1 MDKIFDLI
9 EKEQQRQEDEI
20 CLIASE
26 NYMSQDVLNACGT
39 VLINKYSE
47 GYPNKRYYGGCHII
61 DEIEQLAI
69 DRACELFECK
79 YANVQPNSGCQANQA
94 VYMAVCKPYMCTDKV
109 DHSQY
114 DTILAMGVNEG
125 GHISHSLKIGF
136 AGTFYNVV
144 EYGLTEDGYLNYDEL
159 KEKLYTNRPRLVIVG
174 GSAYPREIDF
184 KKIREIIDE
193 YNEKVWLKP
202 LEHVI
207 SKDHVEESETCYY
220 AANTNDKEGFEF
232 CPGFNLKKGDTFE
245 KAYNNHKCI
254 MMVDMAHIAGLIAAK
269 EHMSPF
275 PYADVVT
282 STVQKTLR
290 SGRGG
295 LILTNDEQLI
305 KKINSAVFPRLQ
317 GGPLNNMIAAKAVGF
332 NEALQPEFKEYIK
345 RVKANIQAMCEVF
358 NKRQVKMMTQGSDN
372 HLILLDLKGEQ
383 FSGADLEKLLESIGI
398 ITNKNSVKGDIRS
411 KMETSGL
418 RIGTACITTR
428 GADENNAKWIAHLI
442 CNCIEILR
450 GTFDYEGSGLLRAR
464 EDGNIDETTPI
475 KELVLTDMKRKV
487 QDWCKDHP
495 IYNKENRHL
504 ILGTDGYYWTEK
516 DSKYDKKYE
525 LASKEDGTVI
535 AIEVK
540 ED

>member
-1 MDKIFDLI
+1 MDKIFELI
-9 EKEQQRQEDEI
+9 DKERQRQEDEI

-47 GYPNKRYYGGCHII
+47 GYPNKRYYGGCHVI

-69 DRACELFECK
+69 DRACELFGCK

-94 VYMAVCKPYMCTDKV
+94 VYMAVCKPG
-109 DHSQY
+109 

-144 EYGLTEDGYLNYDEL
+144 EYGLTDDGYLNYDEL
-159 KEKLYTNRPRLVIVG
+159 KQKLYHYRPKLLIVG

-184 KKIREIIDE
+184 KKIREIVDE
-193 YNEKVWLKP
+193 YNDFREKCNK
-202 LEHVI
+202 EI
-207 SKDHVEESETCYY
+207 EENGEFTIEFNGVKELMTKHDTC
-220 AANTNDKEGFEF
+220 TV
-232 CPGFNLKKGDTFE
+232 
-245 KAYNNHKCI
+245 
-254 MMVDMAHIAGLIAAK
+254 MVDMAHIAGLIAAG

-295 LILTNDEQLI
+295 IILTNDEQLI

-332 NEALQPEFKEYIK
+332 NEALQPEFKQYIQQ
-345 RVKANIQAMCEVF
+345 VKKNIQAMVEVF
-358 NKRQVKMMTQGSDN
+358 KERDVKMMTNGSDN

-383 FSGADLEKLLESIGI
+383 FSGAHLETVLESIGI
-398 ITNKNSVKGDIRS
+398 ITNKNSVKGDTRP

-428 GADENNAKWIAHLI
+428 GATENDAKWIAHLI
-442 CNCIEILR
+442 CNCIELLR
-450 GTFDYEGSGLLRAR
+450 GTFDFEGSELLRIK
-464 EDGNIDETTPI
+464 EDGSIDYDADI
-475 KELVLTDMKRKV
+475 NGLVLDDMERKV
-487 QDWCKDHP
+487 KNWCKDHP
-495 IYNKENRHL
+495 IYNKE
-504 ILGTDGYYWTEK
+504 T
-516 DSKYDKKYE
+516 
-525 LASKEDGTVI
+525 KE
-535 AIEVK
+535 
-540 ED
+540 

>member
-9 EKEQQRQEDEI
+9 EKERQRQEDEI

-26 NYMSQDVLNACGT
+26 NYMSPNVLKASGT

-69 DRACELFECK
+69 DRACELFGCK

-94 VYMAVCKPYMCTDKV
+94 VYMAVCNPG
-109 DHSQY
+109 

-125 GHISHSLKIGF
+125 GHISHSLSIGF

-144 EYGLTEDGYLNYDEL
+144 EYGLTDGGFLNYDEL
-159 KEKLYTNRPRLVIVG
+159 KEKLYSKHPRLLIVG

-184 KKIREIIDE
+184 EKIRQIVDE
-193 YNEKVWLKP
+193 YNKTVY
-202 LEHVI
+202 
-207 SKDHVEESETCYY
+207 EECIQTN
-220 AANTNDKEGFEF
+220 NTVADELFKNK
-232 CPGFNLKKGDTFE
+232 N
-245 KAYNNHKCI
+245 CI
-254 MMVDMAHIAGLIAAK
+254 YMVDMAHIAGLIATK

-295 LILTNDEQLI
+295 LILTNDGQLI

-332 NEALQPEFKEYIK
+332 GEALQPEFKQYIQQ
-345 RVKANIQAMCEVF
+345 VKKNIQAMVEVF
-358 NKRQVKMMTQGSDN
+358 KERDVKMMTDGSDV
-372 HLILLDLKGEQ
+372 HLILLDLKDEK
-383 FSGADLEKLLESIGI
+383 FSGAELETCLESIGI
-398 ITNKNSVKGDIRS
+398 ITNKNAVKGDTRP
-411 KMETSGL
+411 KTETSGL

-428 GADENNAKWIAHLI
+428 GAKENMAEWIAHKI
-442 CNCIEILR
+442 CDVIDILADR
-450 GTFDYEGSGLLRAR
+450 YDYSRAETLRKAIPKV
-464 EDGNIDETTPI
+464 DYLSD
-475 KELVLTDMKRKV
+475 KELILEDIKGGVKYF
-487 QDWCKDHP
+487 CEEHP
-495 IYNKENRHL
+495 IY
-504 ILGTDGYYWTEK
+504 
-516 DSKYDKKYE
+516 
-525 LASKEDGTVI
+525 KED
-535 AIEVK
+535 
-540 ED
+540 

>member
-1 MDKIFDLI
+1 MKDIVFDLI
-9 EKEQQRQEDEI
+9 NSERQRQENEI

-26 NYMSQDVLNACGT
+26 NYMSQEVLNACGT

-69 DRACELFECK
+69 DRACKLFGCSE
-79 YANVQPNSGCQANQA
+79 ANVQPNSGCQANQA
-94 VYMAVCKPYMCTDKV
+94 VYMAVCKPG
-109 DHSQY
+109 

-125 GHISHSLKIGF
+125 GHISHSLSIGF

-144 EYGLTEDGYLNYDEL
+144 EYGLTDDGYLNYNEL
-159 KEKLYTNRPRLVIVG
+159 KEKLYEHHPRLLIVG

-184 KKIREIIDE
+184 KKVREIVDE
-193 YNEKVWLKP
+193 YNDRETETICEKCRN
-202 LEHVI
+202 E
-207 SKDHVEESETCYY
+207 KDYPNGKCEDCKVTSDNNFESNRC
-220 AANTNDKEGFEF
+220 
-232 CPGFNLKKGDTFE
+232 L
-245 KAYNNHKCI
+245 I
-254 MMVDMAHIAGLIAAK
+254 MVDMAHIAGLIAAG

-332 NEALQPEFKEYIK
+332 GEALQPEFKEYIQQ
-345 RVKANIQAMCEVF
+345 VKKNIQAMVEVF
-358 NKRQVKMMTQGSDN
+358 KEREVMMMTNGSDN

-383 FSGADLEKLLESIGI
+383 FSGAHLETVLESIGI
-398 ITNKNSVKGDIRS
+398 ITNKNSVKGDTRP

-428 GADENNAKWIAHLI
+428 GATENDSKWIAHLI
-442 CNCIEILR
+442 CNCIEMLR
-450 GTFDYEGSGLLRAR
+450 GTFDYEAVGMLRVK
-464 EDGNIDETTPI
+464 EDGSIDYDSDI
-475 KELVLTDMKRKV
+475 NGLVLDDMTRKV
-487 QDWCKDHP
+487 KDWCKDHP
-495 IYNKENRHL
+495 IYNKEK
-504 ILGTDGYYWTEK
+504 GE
-516 DSKYDKKYE
+516 
-525 LASKEDGTVI
+525 
-535 AIEVK
+535 
-540 ED
+540 

>member
-1 MDKIFDLI
+1 MDKIFELI
-9 EKEQQRQEDEI
+9 DKERQRQEDEI

-47 GYPNKRYYGGCHII
+47 GYPNKRYYGGCHVI

-69 DRACELFECK
+69 DRACELFGCK

-94 VYMAVCKPYMCTDKV
+94 VYMAVCKPG
-109 DHSQY
+109 

-144 EYGLTEDGYLNYDEL
+144 EYGLTDDGYLNYDEL
-159 KEKLYTNRPRLVIVG
+159 KQKLYHYRPKLLIVG

-184 KKIREIIDE
+184 KKIREIVDE
-193 YNEKVWLKP
+193 YNDFREKCNK
-202 LEHVI
+202 EI
-207 SKDHVEESETCYY
+207 EENGEFTIEFNGVKELMTKHDTC
-220 AANTNDKEGFEF
+220 TV
-232 CPGFNLKKGDTFE
+232 
-245 KAYNNHKCI
+245 
-254 MMVDMAHIAGLIAAK
+254 MVDMAHIAGLIAAG

-295 LILTNDEQLI
+295 IILTNDEQLI

-332 NEALQPEFKEYIK
+332 NEALQPEFKQYIQQ
-345 RVKANIQAMCEVF
+345 VKKNIQAMVEVF
-358 NKRQVKMMTQGSDN
+358 KERDVKMMTNGSDN

-383 FSGADLEKLLESIGI
+383 FSGAHLETVLESIGI
-398 ITNKNSVKGDIRS
+398 ITNKNSVKGDTRP

-428 GADENNAKWIAHLI
+428 GATENDAKWIAHLI
-442 CNCIEILR
+442 CNCIELLR
-450 GTFDYEGSGLLRAR
+450 GTFDFEGSELLRVK
-464 EDGNIDETTPI
+464 EDGSIDYDADI
-475 KELVLTDMKRKV
+475 NGLVLDDMERKV
-487 QDWCKDHP
+487 KNWCKDHP
-495 IYNKENRHL
+495 IYNKE
-504 ILGTDGYYWTEK
+504 T
-516 DSKYDKKYE
+516 
-525 LASKEDGTVI
+525 KE
-535 AIEVK
+535 
-540 ED
+540 

>member
-9 EKEQQRQEDEI
+9 EKERQRQEDEI

-26 NYMSQDVLNACGT
+26 NYMSPNVLKASGT

-69 DRACELFECK
+69 DRACELFGCK

-94 VYMAVCKPYMCTDKV
+94 VYMAVCNPG
-109 DHSQY
+109 

-125 GHISHSLKIGF
+125 GHISHSLSIGF

-144 EYGLTEDGYLNYDEL
+144 EYGLTDGGFLNYDEL
-159 KEKLYTNRPRLVIVG
+159 KEKLYSKHPRLLIVG

-184 KKIREIIDE
+184 EKIRQIVDE
-193 YNEKVWLKP
+193 YNKTVY
-202 LEHVI
+202 
-207 SKDHVEESETCYY
+207 EECIQTN
-220 AANTNDKEGFEF
+220 NTVADELFKNKN
-232 CPGFNLKKGDTFE
+232 CV
-245 KAYNNHKCI
+245 Y
-254 MMVDMAHIAGLIAAK
+254 MVDMAHIAGLIATK

-295 LILTNDEQLI
+295 LILTNDGQLI

-332 NEALQPEFKEYIK
+332 GEALQPEFKQYIQQ
-345 RVKANIQAMCEVF
+345 VKKNIQAMVEVF
-358 NKRQVKMMTQGSDN
+358 KERDVKMMTDGSDV
-372 HLILLDLKGEQ
+372 HLILLDLKDEK
-383 FSGADLEKLLESIGI
+383 FSGAELETCLESIGI
-398 ITNKNSVKGDIRS
+398 ITNKNAVKGDTRP
-411 KMETSGL
+411 KTETSGL

-428 GADENNAKWIAHLI
+428 GAKENMAEWIAHKI
-442 CNCIEILR
+442 CDVIDILADR
-450 GTFDYEGSGLLRAR
+450 YDYSRAETLRKAIPKV
-464 EDGNIDETTPI
+464 DYLSD
-475 KELVLTDMKRKV
+475 KELILEDIKGGVKYF
-487 QDWCKDHP
+487 CEEHP
-495 IYNKENRHL
+495 IY
-504 ILGTDGYYWTEK
+504 
-516 DSKYDKKYE
+516 
-525 LASKEDGTVI
+525 KED
-535 AIEVK
+535 
-540 ED
+540 

>member
-1 MDKIFDLI
+1 MDKVFDLI
-9 EKEQQRQEDEI
+9 EKEKQRQEDEI

-69 DRACELFECK
+69 DRACELFKCK

-94 VYMAVCKPYMCTDKV
+94 VYMAVCNPG
-109 DHSQY
+109 

-125 GHISHSLKIGF
+125 GHISHSLGIGF
-136 AGTFYNVV
+136 AGTMYEVY
-144 EYGLTEDGYLNYDEL
+144 EYGLTDDGFLNYDEL
-159 KEKLYTNRPRLVIVG
+159 KEKLYSKHPRLLIVG

-184 KKIREIIDE
+184 KKIREIVDE
-193 YNEKVWLKP
+193 YNNFIEDNDNLAGWEK
-202 LEHVI
+202 E
-207 SKDHVEESETCYY
+207 
-220 AANTNDKEGFEF
+220 
-232 CPGFNLKKGDTFE
+232 KKVNGLIQS
-245 KAYNNHKCI
+245 CI
-254 MMVDMAHIAGLIAAK
+254 MMVDMAHIAGLIAAE
-269 EHMSPF
+269 EHPSPI

-295 LILTNDEQLI
+295 LILTNDEALI

-317 GGPLNNMIAAKAVGF
+317 GGPLNNMIAGKAVGF
-332 NEALQPEFKEYIK
+332 GEALKPDFKEYIQQ
-345 RVKANIQAMCEVF
+345 VKKNIQAMVEVF
-358 NKRQVKMMTQGSDN
+358 KERDVKMMTGGSDN
-372 HLILLDLKGEQ
+372 HLILLDLKNEK

-398 ITNKNSVKGDIRS
+398 ITNKNSVKGDTRP

-428 GADENNAKWIAHLI
+428 GATENDSKWIAHLI

-450 GTFDYEGSGLLRAR
+450 GTFDYRPYDILRVQKDGSINYDMTI
-464 EDGNIDETTPI
+464 ETIVNNIMIDEI
-475 KELVLTDMKRKV
+475 KK
-487 QDWCKDHP
+487 WCKDHP
-495 IYNKENRHL
+495 IHKVNNG
-504 ILGTDGYYWTEK
+504 I
-516 DSKYDKKYE
+516 
-525 LASKEDGTVI
+525 
-535 AIEVK
+535 
-540 ED
+540 

>member
-1 MDKIFDLI
+1 MDKIFELI
-9 EKEQQRQEDEI
+9 DNERQRQEDEI

-26 NYMSQDVLNACGT
+26 NYMSPAVLKASGT

-69 DRACELFECK
+69 DRACELFGCK

-94 VYMAVCKPYMCTDKV
+94 VYMAVCKPG
-109 DHSQY
+109 

-136 AGTFYNVV
+136 AGTFFNVF
-144 EYGLTEDGYLNYDEL
+144 EYGLTDDGYLNYDEL
-159 KEKLYTNRPRLVIVG
+159 KEKLYAHHPRLLIVG

-184 KKIREIIDE
+184 KKIREIVDE
-193 YNEKVWLKP
+193 YNSS
-202 LEHVI
+202 LEQN
-207 SKDHVEESETCYY
+207 KDEYSLSPKIE
-220 AANTNDKEGFEF
+220 
-232 CPGFNLKKGDTFE
+232 
-245 KAYNNHKCI
+245 KCI
-254 MMVDMAHIAGLIAAK
+254 IMVDMAHIAGLIAAG

-332 NEALQPEFKEYIK
+332 GEALQPEFKEYIK
-345 RVKANIQAMCEVF
+345 QVKKNIQAMVEVF
-358 NKRQVKMMTQGSDN
+358 KERDVKMMTDGSDN

-383 FSGADLEKLLESIGI
+383 FSGAQLETLLESIGI
-398 ITNKNSVKGDIRS
+398 ITNKNSVKGDTRP

-428 GADENNAKWIAHLI
+428 GATENDSKWIAHLI
-442 CNCIEILR
+442 CNCIELLR
-450 GTFDYEGSGLLRAR
+450 GTFDFEGSGLLRVK
-464 EDGNIDETTPI
+464 EDGSIDYDADI
-475 KELVLTDMKRKV
+475 NGLVLDDMERKV
-487 QDWCKDHP
+487 KDWCKGHP
-495 IYNKENRHL
+495 IYNKER
-504 ILGTDGYYWTEK
+504 TE
-516 DSKYDKKYE
+516 
-525 LASKEDGTVI
+525 
-535 AIEVK
+535 
-540 ED
+540 

>member
-1 MDKIFDLI
+1 MDKVFDLI
-9 EKEQQRQEDEI
+9 EREQKRQEDEI

-26 NYMSQDVLNACGT
+26 NYMSKDVLKVCGS
-39 VLINKYSE
+39 VLVNKYAE
-47 GYPNKRYYGGCHII
+47 GYPGKRYYGGCHVI

-69 DRACELFECK
+69 DRACELFGCK

-94 VYMAVCKPYMCTDKV
+94 VYMAVCKPHKYRDKTD
-109 DHSQY
+109 HGQY

-136 AGTFYNVV
+136 AGTFFNVV
-144 EYGLTEDGYLNYDEL
+144 EYGLTDDGYLNYDEL
-159 KEKLYTNRPRLVIVG
+159 KQKLYENRPRLVIVG

-202 LEHVI
+202 LEYVI
-207 SKDHVEESETCYY
+207 PKDHVEEEEICYY
-220 AANTNDKEGFEF
+220 AANTNNREGFEF

-245 KAYNNHKCI
+245 KAYDNHKCI

-295 LILTNDEQLI
+295 LILTNNDQLI

-317 GGPLNNMIAAKAVGF
+317 GGPLNNMIAGKAVGF
-332 NEALQPEFKEYIK
+332 NEALQPEFKQYIQQ
-345 RVKANIQAMCEVF
+345 VKKNIQAMCEVF
-358 NKRQVKMMTQGSDN
+358 KEREVKMMTNGSDN
-372 HLILLDLKGEQ
+372 HLILLDLKDEQ
-383 FSGADLEKLLESIGI
+383 FTGADLEKLLESIGVI
-398 ITNKNSVKGDIRS
+398 ANKNSVKGDTRP

-418 RIGTACITTR
+418 RLGTACITTR
-428 GADENNAKWIAHLI
+428 GANENDAKWIAHLV

-450 GTFDYEGSGLLRAR
+450 GTFDYEGSGMLRVR
-464 EDGNIDETTPI
+464 EDGSIDEESDI
-475 KELVLTDMKRKV
+475 KTLVINDMSRKV
-487 QDWCKDHP
+487 KNWCKDHP
-495 IYNKENRHL
+495 IY
-504 ILGTDGYYWTEK
+504 
-516 DSKYDKKYE
+516 
-525 LASKEDGTVI
+525 KED
-535 AIEVK
+535 
-540 ED
+540 

>member
-1 MDKIFDLI
+1 MTDKIFELI
-9 EKEQQRQEDEI
+9 DNERQRQEDEI

-26 NYMSQDVLNACGT
+26 NYMSPAVLKASGT

-69 DRACELFECK
+69 DRACKLFGCK

-94 VYMAVCKPYMCTDKV
+94 VYMAVCKPG
-109 DHSQY
+109 

-136 AGTFYNVV
+136 AGTFFNVF
-144 EYGLTEDGYLNYDEL
+144 EYGLTDDGYLNYDEL
-159 KEKLYTNRPRLVIVG
+159 KEKLEIYNPRLLIVG

-184 KKIREIIDE
+184 KRVREIVDE
-193 YNEKVWLKP
+193 YNNFIDKVNCERDKT
-202 LEHVI
+202 E
-207 SKDHVEESETCYY
+207 SKLP
-220 AANTNDKEGFEF
+220 K
-232 CPGFNLKKGDTFE
+232 FE
-245 KAYNNHKCI
+245 KCLI
-254 MMVDMAHIAGLIAAK
+254 MVDMAHIAGLIAAG

-295 LILTNDEQLI
+295 LILTNSEELI

-332 NEALQPEFKEYIK
+332 GEALQPEFKEYIK
-345 RVKANIQAMCEVF
+345 QVKKNIQAMVEVF
-358 NKRQVKMMTQGSDN
+358 KERDVKMMTDGSDN
-372 HLILLDLKGEQ
+372 HLILLDLKNEQ
-383 FSGADLEKLLESIGI
+383 FSGAHLETVLESIGI
-398 ITNKNSVKGDIRS
+398 ITNKNSVKGDTRP

-428 GADENNAKWIAHLI
+428 GATKNDSKWIANLI
-442 CNCIEILR
+442 CNCIDFLR
-450 GTFDYEGSGLLRAR
+450 GTFDYEGSDLLRVK
-464 EDGNIDETTPI
+464 EDGSIDYDADI
-475 KELVLTDMKRKV
+475 DGLILDDMERKV
-487 QDWCKDHP
+487 KNWCKDHP
-495 IYNKENRHL
+495 IYNKEV
-504 ILGTDGYYWTEK
+504 TE
-516 DSKYDKKYE
+516 
-525 LASKEDGTVI
+525 
-535 AIEVK
+535 
-540 ED
+540 

>member
-1 MDKIFDLI
+1 MSDVIFKLI
-9 EKEQQRQEDEI
+9 DSEKQRQEDEI

-26 NYMSQDVLNACGT
+26 NYMSPAVLNACGS

-47 GYPNKRYYGGCHII
+47 GYPHKRYYGGCHII

-69 DRACELFECK
+69 DRACKLFGCAE
-79 YANVQPNSGCQANQA
+79 ANVQPNSGCQANQA
-94 VYMAVCKPYMCTDKV
+94 VYMAVCKPG
-109 DHSQY
+109 

-136 AGTFYNVV
+136 AGTFFNVF
-144 EYGLTEDGYLNYDEL
+144 EYGLTDDGYLNYDEL
-159 KEKLYTNRPRLVIVG
+159 KEKLYSKHPRLLIVG

-184 KKIREIIDE
+184 KKIREIINE
-193 YNEKVWLKP
+193 YNSFIEDNDNLAGWEK
-202 LEHVI
+202 E
-207 SKDHVEESETCYY
+207 
-220 AANTNDKEGFEF
+220 
-232 CPGFNLKKGDTFE
+232 KKASGLIQP
-245 KAYNNHKCI
+245 CVV
-254 MMVDMAHIAGLIAAK
+254 MVDMAHIAGLIAVC

-332 NEALQPEFKEYIK
+332 GEALQPEFKEYIK
-345 RVKANIQAMCEVF
+345 QVKKNIQAMVEVF
-358 NKRQVKMMTQGSDN
+358 KERDVKMMTNGSDN

-383 FSGADLEKLLESIGI
+383 FSGAQLENMLESIGI
-398 ITNKNSVKGDIRS
+398 ITNKNSVKGDTRP

-428 GADENNAKWIAHLI
+428 GAKENDAKWIAHLI
-442 CNCIEILR
+442 CNCIEMLR
-450 GTFDYEGSGLLRAR
+450 ETFDYRTCDILREKDDGS
-464 EDGNIDETTPI
+464 IDYETDV
-475 KELVLTDMKRKV
+475 KELVLEMYKTTIKS
-487 QDWCKDHP
+487 WCSCHP
-495 IYNKENRHL
+495 IY
-504 ILGTDGYYWTEK
+504 
-516 DSKYDKKYE
+516 DK
-525 LASKEDGTVI
+525 
-535 AIEVK
+535 
-540 ED
+540 

>member
-1 MDKIFDLI
+1 MTDKIFELI
-9 EKEQQRQEDEI
+9 DNERQRQEDEI

-26 NYMSQDVLNACGT
+26 NYMSPAVLKASGT

-69 DRACELFECK
+69 DRACELFGCK

-94 VYMAVCKPYMCTDKV
+94 VYMAVCKPG
-109 DHSQY
+109 

-125 GHISHSLKIGF
+125 GHISHSLSIGF

-144 EYGLTEDGYLNYDEL
+144 EYGLTDDGFLNYEEL
-159 KEKLYTNRPRLVIVG
+159 KEKLYSYKPRLLIVG

-184 KKIREIIDE
+184 KKVREIVDE
-193 YNEKVWLKP
+193 YNKTVY
-202 LEHVI
+202 
-207 SKDHVEESETCYY
+207 EECIQIN
-220 AANTNDKEGFEF
+220 NTVADELFKNKR
-232 CPGFNLKKGDTFE
+232 CV
-245 KAYNNHKCI
+245 Y
-254 MMVDMAHIAGLIAAK
+254 MVDMAHIAGLVAAK
-269 EHMSPF
+269 EHISPI

-305 KKINSAVFPRLQ
+305 KKINSGVFPRLQ

-332 NEALQPEFKEYIK
+332 GEALQSEFKEYIK
-345 RVKANIQAMCEVF
+345 QVKKNIQAMAEVF
-358 NKRQVKMMTQGSDN
+358 KERDVKMMTDGSDN

-383 FSGADLEKLLESIGI
+383 FSGAQLEQILESIGI
-398 ITNKNSVKGDIRS
+398 ITNKNSVKGDTRP

-428 GADENNAKWIAHLI
+428 GANENDAKWIAHLI
-442 CNCIEILR
+442 CNCIELLR
-450 GTFDYEGSGLLRAR
+450 GTFDFEGSGLLRVK
-464 EDGNIDETTPI
+464 EDGSIDYDADI
-475 KELVLTDMKRKV
+475 NGLVLDDMERKV
-487 QDWCKDHP
+487 KNWCKDHP
-495 IYNKENRHL
+495 IYNKERRM
-504 ILGTDGYYWTEK
+504 I
-516 DSKYDKKYE
+516 
-525 LASKEDGTVI
+525 
-535 AIEVK
+535 
-540 ED
+540 

>member
-1 MDKIFDLI
+1 MDKIFELI
-9 EKEQQRQEDEI
+9 DKERQRQEDEI

-26 NYMSQDVLNACGT
+26 NYMSPAVLKASGT

-47 GYPNKRYYGGCHII
+47 GYPNKRYYGGCHIV

-69 DRACELFECK
+69 DRACELFGCK

-94 VYMAVCKPYMCTDKV
+94 VYMAVCKPG
-109 DHSQY
+109 

-125 GHISHSLKIGF
+125 GHISHSLSIGF

-144 EYGLTEDGYLNYDEL
+144 EYGLTDDGFLNYEEL
-159 KEKLYTNRPRLVIVG
+159 KEKLYENHPRLVIVG

-193 YNEKVWLKP
+193 YNQKVWMIP
-202 LEHVI
+202 LEHTI
-207 SKDHVEESETCYY
+207 SRDHVEKEEICFY
-220 AANTNDKEGFEF
+220 AANTNYHDGYEF
-232 CPGFNLKKGDTFE
+232 CPGFNLHKGDTFE

-254 MMVDMAHIAGLIAAK
+254 MMVDMAHIAGLVAAK
-269 EHMSPF
+269 EHISPIS
-275 PYADVVT
+275 YADVVT

-345 RVKANIQAMCEVF
+345 QVKANIQAMCEIF
-358 NKRQVKMMTQGSDN
+358 NERKVKMMTNGSDN
-372 HLILLDLKGEQ
+372 HLILLDLKDEQ
-383 FSGADLEKLLESIGI
+383 FSGAELEKLLESVGI
-398 ITNKNSVKGDIRS
+398 ITNKNSVKGDTRP

-428 GADENNAKWIAHLI
+428 GATENDSRWIAHTI
-442 CNCIEILR
+442 SNCIEILR
-450 GTFDYEGSGLLRAR
+450 GTFDYEGSGLLRVK
-464 EDGNIDETTPI
+464 EDGTINYDADI
-475 KELVLTDMKRKV
+475 KELVINNIAEKV
-487 QDWCKDHP
+487 KWWCVGHP
-495 IYNKENRHL
+495 IYNKE
-504 ILGTDGYYWTEK
+504 I
-516 DSKYDKKYE
+516 
-525 LASKEDGTVI
+525 KE
-535 AIEVK
+535 
-540 ED
+540 